1 MANDYRI
8 LDERDIKN
16 FQAGN
21 KLEVTK
27 IGNKVTYEHIGEPPN
42 TLPSKEKILE
52 YGNSFNITVP
62 SVYDSTGHV
71 KSETKY
77 SFIMPQETDTS
88 NFLTTDNF
96 LSESPISVNKSGK
109 NVTYSHDLSTVNE
122 PTTKLSPNSENIVT
136 FNALS
141 AVDSYGHATE
151 KTTYTFEMPDK
162 VDVSNFFTAD
172 EFLAGDLLSVKNLD
186 HNIIY
191 SHEKP
196 SIIDSEEKLSPND
209 ENIVTFTALSAT
221 DNYGHATE
229 KTTYTLEIPN
239 TSNYPTKNDFTAGA
253 LLTVAKGADENDNTV
268 NYSHNTVTTS
278 KETPL
283 TVDLSYGNPFSFD
296 ALSEVHSYG
305 HATKKTTYKFKMP
318 AAPNVDTTGIITKND
333 FAANAPLEVDKS
345 TTDNTVTYSHTGS
358 SPSKNKT
365 ISESLTF
372 GGTFDITV
380 PSAYNTTGHVTATQP
395 YTFTMPK
402 ITTKI
407 ITIDEDTFTKD
418 QRGNIHQWTTS
429 SLNIDIGSF
438 TGFYVTLYP
447 NYTGA
452 DVGSGYDPGEP
463 EESKNKTMVDAR
475 LFLPG
480 SITFFAESPD
490 QFNQVSFI
498 IPRLYILTPKTNSYH
513 GFSYIP
519 TGWLKFIINF
529 STDHSTITS
538 LTLTCEQQ
546 YVKPTFINKIII
558 TAY

>member
-21 KLEVTK
+21 KLEVTE

-96 LSESPISVNKSGK
+96 LSESPIGVNKSGK
-109 NVTYSHDLSTVNE
+109 NITYSHDEVSM
-122 PTTKLSPNSENIVT
+122 TTIIPESATQLTYEGT
-136 FNALS
+136 FEIPALS
-141 AVDSYGHATE
+141 AADGYGHATE
-151 KTTYTFEMPDK
+151 QKTYKFQMPK
-162 VDVSNFFTAD
+162 AVDVSGYIKKDSFGSIDGNPV
-172 EFLAGDLLSVKNLD
+172 VKGEN
-186 HNIIY
+186 NKKQIAY
-191 SHEKP
+191 SHKTLTPTSDNPTTVDLEYDKEFQF
-196 SIIDSEEKLSPND
+196 I
-209 ENIVTFTALSAT
+209 ALSAT
-221 DNYGHATE
+221 DGYGHA
-229 KTTYTLEIPN
+229 N
-239 TSNYPTKNDFTAGA
+239 QN
-253 LLTVAKGADENDNTV
+253 
-268 NYSHNTVTTS
+268 
-278 KETPL
+278 
-283 TVDLSYGNPFSFD
+283 
-296 ALSEVHSYG
+296 
-305 HATKKTTYKFKMP
+305 TTYKFKMP
-318 AAPNVDTTGIITKND
+318 KAPTTSSINTSDFLKKADLGATFKAEDPLDVDITNNV
-333 FAANAPLEVDKS
+333 
-345 TTDNTVTYSHTGS
+345 VTYSHTGS

-365 ISESLTF
+365 TSKSLAF

-380 PSAYNTTGHVTATQP
+380 PSTYNSTGHVTATQP

-407 ITIDEDTFTKD
+407 ITIGENTFSGDKI
-418 QRGNIHQWTTS
+418 GSSYQWIAS
-429 SLNIDIGSF
+429 SLDIDIGSF
-438 TGFYVTLYP
+438 TGLYVTLYP
-447 NYTGA
+447 NATGTNI
-452 DVGSGYDPGEP
+452 GSGYD
-463 EESKNKTMVDAR
+463 SDDSKTMVNVR
-475 LFLPG
+475 LLLPG

-490 QFNQVSFI
+490 QFNQVSFL
-498 IPRLYILTPKTNSYH
+498 IPRLYILTPTTNSYH
-513 GFSYIP
+513 GFSYTP

-538 LTLTCEQQ
+538 LTLTCDQQ
-546 YVKPTFINKIII
+546 YVNPTFINKILI